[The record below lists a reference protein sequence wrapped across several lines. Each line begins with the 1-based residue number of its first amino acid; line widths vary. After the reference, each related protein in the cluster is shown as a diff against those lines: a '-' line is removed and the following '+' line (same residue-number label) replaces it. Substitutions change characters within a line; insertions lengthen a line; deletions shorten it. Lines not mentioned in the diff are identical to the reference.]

1 MKTKAS
7 IVKQIYLAR
16 ILLISLL
23 GFSSVQSQ
31 ASTTLPKGKDYPAA
45 PLYTGKSAAQ
55 VDRTDGFT
63 NMFRTRFTEA
73 MQGPV
78 VFAGEYARAE
88 WGCGGSGC
96 YMISFINKRTGR
108 ALHES
113 FTAYGT
119 ELEGSKPVGEE
130 ILYINKSSK
139 LLVTYEVN
147 EYSRK
152 HFYNYYVLQN
162 ESLNLI
168 KKVPDDKSH

>member
-1 MKTKAS
+1 MRR
-7 IVKQIYLAR
+7 LR
-16 ILLISLL
+16 LLY
-23 GFSSVQSQ
+23 
-31 ASTTLPKGKDYPAA
+31 D
-45 PLYTGKSAAQ
+45 
-55 VDRTDGFT
+55 
-63 NMFRTRFTEA
+63 
-73 MQGPV
+73 
-78 VFAGEYARAE
+78 
-88 WGCGGSGC
+88 
-96 YMISFINKRTGR
+96 SFINKRTGR

-139 LLVTYEVN
+139 PLVTYEIN

-168 KKVPDDKSH
+168 KKIPNNNSQ

>member
-1 MKTKAS
+1 MNHHKKYFP
-7 IVKQIYLAR
+7 Q
-16 ILLISLL
+16 ILLISVL

-119 ELEGSKPVGEE
+119 ELEGSKSVGEE

-139 LLVTYEVN
+139 LLVTYEIN
-147 EYSRK
+147 EYSKK
-152 HFYNYYVLQN
+152 HFYNYYALQN

-168 KKVPDDKSH
+168 KKVPDDRPQ

>member
-1 MKTKAS
+1 MNHYKKYFP
-7 IVKQIYLAR
+7 Q
-16 ILLISLL
+16 ILLISVL

-139 LLVTYEVN
+139 LLVTYEIN
-147 EYSRK
+147 EFSKK

-168 KKVPDDKSH
+168 KKVPDDRPQ

>member
-1 MKTKAS
+1 
-7 IVKQIYLAR
+7 
-16 ILLISLL
+16 
-23 GFSSVQSQ
+23 
-31 ASTTLPKGKDYPAA
+31 
-45 PLYTGKSAAQ
+45 
-55 VDRTDGFT
+55 
-63 NMFRTRFTEA
+63 MFRTRFTEA

-119 ELEGSKPVGEE
+119 ELEGSKSVGEE

-139 LLVTYEVN
+139 LLVTYEIN
-147 EYSRK
+147 EYSKK
-152 HFYNYYVLQN
+152 HFYNYYALQN

-168 KKVPDDKSH
+168 KKVPDDRPQ

>member
-16 ILLISLL
+16 ILLISVL

-45 PLYTGKSAAQ
+45 PLYTGKSVAQ
-55 VDRTDGFT
+55 VDRTDEFT

-96 YMISFINKRTGR
+96 YMIHLLISV
-108 ALHES
+108 
-113 FTAYGT
+113 
-119 ELEGSKPVGEE
+119 PVVRFM
-130 ILYINKSSK
+130 NP
-139 LLVTYEVN
+139 
-147 EYSRK
+147 
-152 HFYNYYVLQN
+152 LQPMAQ
-162 ESLNLI
+162 S
-168 KKVPDDKSH
+168 